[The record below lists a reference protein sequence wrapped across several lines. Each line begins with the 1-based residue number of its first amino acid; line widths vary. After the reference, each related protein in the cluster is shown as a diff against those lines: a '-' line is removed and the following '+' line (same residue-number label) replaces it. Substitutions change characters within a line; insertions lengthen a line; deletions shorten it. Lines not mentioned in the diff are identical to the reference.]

1 MGIFDWLFGKK
12 ETSSEPEKEEVIKSY
27 HDNGKIKSELRKLIS
42 ELDGDLENTSYEGSP
57 YNGIGYDLHKN
68 GELFIEGKY
77 KNGKQEGEW
86 KTYYDNGQLD
96 IIGQYKNG
104 KMNGKFKFY
113 YKDGVLSRETDYI
126 YGKEDGLS
134 IQWYHSG
141 VKYYEQKWWLG
152 KMISEKYWDENGN
165 EINPEK
171 INEINNRHEE
181 RKKNEKKS
189 EKEIIEEY
197 EKLTG
202 KKVAV
207 QDYQI
212 EYEKMASDFD
222 QLMSEHRS
230 WHEIIVQRS
239 DTMKDLAQ
247 ILHQSLEETTAE
259 WTQSHF
265 EEYKSK
271 GEDIKEAK
279 EGIILRLEAYGHI
292 YTCNQDFLK
301 KVKSFISKY
310 ADRDVKYIEGFME
323 STIKWDIASAQASL
337 MGSILFAQSLGME
350 DVEIMKYASVESFPE
365 NVTGKTHE

>member
-12 ETSSEPEKEEVIKSY
+12 ETSSKPEKEEVIKSY

-42 ELDGDLENTSYEGSP
+42 ELDGDLKNTSYEGSP

-113 YKDGVLSRETDYI
+113 NKDGVLSRETDYI
-126 YGKEDGLS
+126 AGKEDGLS

-141 VKYYEQKWWLG
+141 VKYCEQKWWLG

-181 RKKNEKKS
+181 RKKNKKTGTVKEYYENGKLNMVVNYSNGEVTGPFEKYN
-189 EKEIIEEY
+189 EEGNLILEGNFINFKY
-197 EKLTG
+197 DGFLIQYNDDG
-202 KKVAV
+202 V
-207 QDYQI
+207 I
-212 EYEKMASDFD
+212 SDF
-222 QLMSEHRS
+222 EY
-230 WHEIIVQRS
+230 HENGVNIKYQSDKIMRKVLEQIKNKMENKVDIHPLVYMDVCTKLGHKWNKEDDPLQII
-239 DTMKDLAQ
+239 KNL
-247 ILHQSLEETTAE
+247 L
-259 WTQSHF
+259 
-265 EEYKSK
+265 
-271 GEDIKEAK
+271 
-279 EGIILRLEAYGHI
+279 
-292 YTCNQDFLK
+292 
-301 KVKSFISKY
+301 
-310 ADRDVKYIEGFME
+310 
-323 STIKWDIASAQASL
+323 
-337 MGSILFAQSLGME
+337 
-350 DVEIMKYASVESFPE
+350 SV
-365 NVTGKTHE
+365 